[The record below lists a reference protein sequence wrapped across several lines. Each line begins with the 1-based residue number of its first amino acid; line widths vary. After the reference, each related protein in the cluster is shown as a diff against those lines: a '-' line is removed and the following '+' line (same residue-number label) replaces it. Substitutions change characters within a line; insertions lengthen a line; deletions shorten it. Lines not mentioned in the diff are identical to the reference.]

1 MKTFARKLSVLN
13 DAIAKVVMT
22 MGIVIIAFSV
32 LALTGGAVTR
42 YVTGLGFDWIMDL
55 PPVLMPW
62 LVFML
67 AGVLLR
73 SKAHITVDFMPR
85 YLSDTGKTFLSLFVH
100 GVVLVLAIV
109 FLIAGIDAVILFREL
124 GQVIELEFDLPYWYV
139 YLSFPVGFGI
149 LALFAIELLLTDLMA
164 LSPREKMKK
173 VVSSE

>member
-1 MKTFARKLSVLN
+1 MKIFARKLSVLN

-149 LALFAIELLLTDLMA
+149 LALFAIELLVTDLMA
-164 LSPREKMKK
+164 LPPREKISK

>member
-1 MKTFARKLSVLN
+1 MKILARKLSVLN
-13 DAIAKVVMT
+13 DVIAKVVMAIG
-22 MGIVIIAFSV
+22 MVIIAFSV
-32 LALTGGAVTR
+32 VALTGGAVTR

-55 PPVLMPW
+55 PPVLMSW

-85 YLSDTGKTFLSLFVH
+85 YLSDTGKKHLSLFVH
-100 GVVLVLAIV
+100 AFVLVLAIV

-149 LALFAIELLLTDLMA
+149 LALFAVELLLVDVMA
-164 LSPREKMKK
+164 LGWLER
-173 VVSSE
+173 